1 MQNLVSVISM
11 NNYLSFIVLATY
23 LGLIATGTAQE
34 FSYAFSQDQGQE
46 IEYLDSYYP
55 AYYPSAYWSYPY
67 VPAKIAVQATKERLW
82 ANKYNPNSVFWQ
94 VQGTKER
101 LWAVKNACYGCWQ
114 DYGWMER
121 GSLWKDRY

>member
-1 MQNLVSVISM
+1 MKYYSAFIILAFCFGLV
-11 NNYLSFIVLATY
+11 
-23 LGLIATGTAQE
+23 ATGTAQE
-34 FSYAFSQDQGQE
+34 FSSAFWQEPGPE

-55 AYYPSAYWSYPY
+55 AYYPSAYWNYPY

-101 LWAVKNACYGCWQ
+101 LWAIKNACYDCWQ
-114 DYGWMER
+114 DYGWR
-121 GSLWKDRY
+121 GQNSFWEDGY

>member
-1 MQNLVSVISM
+1 M
-11 NNYLSFIVLATY
+11 NNYLSFIILAIY

-34 FSYAFSQDQGQE
+34 FSYEFPQDQRQE

-67 VPAKIAVQATKERLW
+67 VPAKIAVQDTKERLW
-82 ANKYNPNSVFWQ
+82 ANKYMNPNSVFWQ
-94 VQGTKER
+94 VQATKER

-114 DYGWMER
+114 DYDGMES
-121 GSLWKDRY
+121 GSHWEGRY

>member
-1 MQNLVSVISM
+1 M
-11 NNYLSFIVLATY
+11 NNYPSFIVLAIY
-23 LGLIATGTAQE
+23 LGLIATGAAQD
-34 FSYAFSQDQGQE
+34 FSYIFPQDQRQE

-55 AYYPSAYWSYPY
+55 AYYPSAYWSNPY

-82 ANKYNPNSVFWQ
+82 ANKYANPNSVFWQ

-114 DYGWMER
+114 DYGWME
-121 GSLWKDRY
+121 SDSNWKGRY